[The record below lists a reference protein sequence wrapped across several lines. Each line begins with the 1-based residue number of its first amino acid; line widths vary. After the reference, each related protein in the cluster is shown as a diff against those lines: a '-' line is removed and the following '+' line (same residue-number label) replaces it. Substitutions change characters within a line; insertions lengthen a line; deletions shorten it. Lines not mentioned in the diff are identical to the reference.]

1 MKKTTIYIACLL
13 VLVST
18 GCDKTVLEFPEN
30 GGVDPTLVNANLTLA
45 IDPKIE
51 PYEPTERS
59 KASEADLHDVRWIVE
74 VFRDEIGGEPVERRV
89 LGCEQAA
96 DGYHTIR
103 TSLALHAARYHVVAW
118 MDYVDDGSTADKYY
132 HVNSLSS
139 ISIPEAGNY
148 IGDED
153 HKATYVAQQEIDLRA
168 YRDRWNET
176 VDATVTLQRPMA
188 KIEFITTDIDKFLD
202 KLAARR
208 TKAGD
213 IAENLLTKN
222 PDLSTIRVRVEY
234 AGYFPSGFNA
244 YTNKPN
250 DARTG
255 MSFGCS
261 MRPLSDKEAHLASD
275 YIFVNGSESAVKV
288 NLSIRDG
295 EGNLLNEIGDID
307 VPIVRGKLTTI
318 RDEFLT
324 RDYAPG
330 IGINPGFD
338 GEIDIVIPD

>member
-1 MKKTTIYIACLL
+1 MKRVTIYIACLL
-13 VLVST
+13 VLVLT
-18 GCDKTVLEFPEN
+18 GCDKTVLEFPED
-30 GGVDPTLVNANLTLA
+30 GGADPTLVNVNLTLA

-51 PYEPTERS
+51 AYVPAGRS
-59 KASEADLHDVRWIVE
+59 KVSEADLHDVRWIVE
-74 VFRDEIGGEPVERRV
+74 VFRDEIGGEPAERRV

-96 DGYHTIR
+96 DGHHTIR
-103 TSLALHAARYHVVAW
+103 TSLSLHAARYHVVAW

-132 HVNSLSS
+132 NVNSLSS
-139 ISIPEAGNY
+139 ISVPEDGNY

-153 HKATYVAQQEIDLRA
+153 HKDTYVAQQEIDLKD

-208 TKAGD
+208 AKAGN

-222 PDLSTIRVRVEY
+222 PDLSTIRVQVEY
-234 AGYFPSGFNA
+234 AGYFSSGFNA

-250 DARTG
+250 DACLG
-255 MSFGCS
+255 MSFGCC
-261 MRPLSDKEAHLASD
+261 MTPLTEKEAHLAGD
-275 YIFVNGSESAVKV
+275 YIFVNGLESAVTV
-288 NLSIRDG
+288 NLTLRDG
-295 EGNLLNEIGDID
+295 DGNLLNRVKGIN
-307 VPIVRGKLTTI
+307 VPIVRGKLTVI

-324 RDYAPG
+324 RSYTPG
-330 IGINPGFD
+330 IGVDPGFD